1 VLIFPGPGPQ
11 KRENTVDTTRIT
23 QLHREEHDH
32 QDELE
37 SADRAVASYGVPAL
51 SFGLEATKRA
61 GCAPST
67 LFGSR
72 PSAGHISN
80 AGGCLSTLLARI
92 RNKPLCVKNHSFAV
106 YARALLG
113 STI

>member
-1 VLIFPGPGPQ
+1 
-11 KRENTVDTTRIT
+11 VDTTRIT

-92 RNKPLCVKNHSFAV
+92 RNKPLSVKNHSFAV